1 MRLSRRLALVPA
13 LLAITLLC
21 DVAPAVAAP
30 TMTEFPLLTG
40 GRSPAGITA
49 GPDGNVWFAESA
61 GSGGIGRITPA
72 ATITEFTSG
81 VSGPAEGIAL
91 GSDGNLWFTEPSQEK
106 IGRITPSGTVTEF
119 TVPSGLLSSA
129 KPAGIAAG
137 SDGNLWFAISSSQGG
152 IGRITPTGTIT
163 EFTSGLTSGSKPQGI
178 AAGPDGNL
186 WFTETASPAR
196 IGRITTTGTITE
208 FSAGLTAN
216 SKPQSITAGPNGNLW
231 FTEEAN
237 PGRIGRITT
246 SGAITQ
252 YETGLPT
259 NIRPE
264 GITAANDGNLYF
276 TEFNNPGEI
285 GKITTAGVITQTAT
299 PTNNSQPL
307 GITTGPNGNVWFTE
321 VANGGKIGTLTVAPS
336 VGAAT
341 SSNVAEQ
348 TATLAAPVGA
358 NSQATEYFFQYGPT
372 SEYGAQTSTAS
383 AGSGATPAVVSANA
397 VGLSPSTS
405 YHFRAV
411 ATNASG
417 TTYGPDQ
424 TFTTVLP
431 PSADTLPATG
441 ATLTGGT
448 LHGSIDPQGQATTY
462 HFDWGTTTAYGSQAP
477 LADVSVGSDSSE
489 HAVEQ
494 TLGELT
500 PDTGYHFRV
509 VASNCG
515 GCAEGTTY
523 GPDETFTTAPAPLAL
538 TESAQAVGQSIATLP
553 GLVNPQGAATTYHFD
568 WGTSTAYGNQ
578 APMID
583 GAVGSDS
590 AEHSLAQALT
600 GLTPGATY
608 HYRIVASDC
617 EGCAS
622 GTTYGSD
629 ETFTT
634 LALPDS
640 LTVSVP
646 TVTSSPSLSTS
657 RPPTTAPPEIGKT
670 AVAGAISGVVLV
682 RVPGGTGLV
691 PLGPSQN
698 IPIGSVIDAQ
708 HGVVRL
714 TTAVNAAGKLQSATL
729 WHGSF
734 VVGQRPG
741 AGMTTFTLPRPSGC
755 GAVARH
761 ARTSVASAARAK
773 APPTLWAKDN
783 HGQYSTRGQNSVATV
798 RGTYWE
804 TTNRCDGTL
813 TAVKQGLVSV
823 RDLHRHRSVL
833 VRAGHSYLAKR

>member
-1 MRLSRRLALVPA
+1 M
-13 LLAITLLC
+13 
-21 DVAPAVAAP
+21 
-30 TMTEFPLLTG
+30 LTG

-61 GSGGIGRITPA
+61 GSGGIGRITSA
-72 ATITEFTSG
+72 GVITEFTAGISG
-81 VSGPAEGIAL
+81 QAEGIAL
-91 GSDGNLWFTEPSQEK
+91 GPDGNLWFTEPSQEK
-106 IGRITPSGTVTEF
+106 IGRITPSGAITEF
-119 TVPSGLLSSA
+119 SVPSGLLSSA

-137 SDGNLWFAISSSQGG
+137 RDGNLWFTISSSQGA
-152 IGRITPTGTIT
+152 IGRITPTGTVT

-178 AAGPDGNL
+178 TAGSDGNL
-186 WFTETASPAR
+186 WFTETANPAR

-216 SKPQSITAGPNGNLW
+216 SKPQSITAGLSGNLW

-246 SGAITQ
+246 AGAITQ

-307 GITTGPNGNVWFTE
+307 GITTGPNGNLWFTE
-321 VANGGKIGTLTVAPS
+321 VANAGKIGTLTVAPS

-397 VGLSPSTS
+397 VGLSPSSS

-424 TFTTVLP
+424 TLTTVSP

-441 ATLTGGT
+441 ATLTWGT

-494 TLGELT
+494 TLGELA

-523 GPDETFTTAPAPLAL
+523 GPDETFTTAPAPLAV
-538 TESAQAVGQSIATLP
+538 TQPTQAVAQDTATLA
-553 GLVNPQGAATTYHFD
+553 GIVNPQGAPTTYHFD
-568 WGTSTAYGNQ
+568 WGGTTAYGNQ

-590 AEHSLAQALT
+590 TEHSLSQALT
-600 GLTPGATY
+600 GLRPGATY

-617 EGCAS
+617 GGCAS
-622 GTTYGSD
+622 GTTYGAD
-629 ETFTT
+629 VTFTT
-634 LALPDS
+634 QAPENPLTSAPGTS
-640 LTVSVP
+640 LLVPP
-646 TVTSSPSLSTS
+646 TVAPPSL
-657 RPPTTAPPEIGKT
+657 GKT
-670 AVAGAISGVVLV
+670 AVASVVSGVVLV
-682 RVPGGTGLV
+682 RVPGGPGLV
-691 PLGPSQN
+691 PLGSSQN

-714 TTAVNAAGKLQSATL
+714 TTAVSWAGKLQSATL

-755 GAVARH
+755 RAVARN

-773 APPTLWAKDN
+773 APPALWAKDN
-783 HGQYSTRGQNSVATV
+783 HGRYSTRGQNSVATV

-804 TTNRCDGTL
+804 TINRCDGTL
-813 TAVKQGLVSV
+813 TTVKQGLVTV

>member
-1 MRLSRRLALVPA
+1 MGLSGRFALATV
-13 LLAITLLC
+13 LLSITLLC
-21 DVAPAVAAP
+21 DVASAGAVP
-30 TMTEFPLLTG
+30 TMTEFPLLSG

-61 GSGGIGRITPA
+61 GSGGIGRITLA
-72 ATITEFTSG
+72 GTITEFTAGISG
-81 VSGPAEGIAL
+81 QAEGIAL
-91 GSDGNLWFTEPSQEK
+91 GPDGDLWFTEPSQEK

-119 TVPSGLLSSA
+119 SVPSGGLFTSA
-129 KPAGIAAG
+129 KPAWIAAG
-137 SDGNLWFAISSSQGG
+137 HDGNLWFTISSSHGG

-163 EFTSGLTSGSKPQGI
+163 EFTTGLTSGSKPQGI

-186 WFTETASPAR
+186 WFTETANPAR

-208 FSAGLTAN
+208 FSTGLTAN

-246 SGAITQ
+246 TGTITQ

-285 GKITTAGVITQTAT
+285 GKITTAGAITQTAT

-307 GITTGPNGNVWFTE
+307 GIATGPNGNLWFTE

-348 TATLAAPVGA
+348 AATLAAPVGA
-358 NSQATEYFFQYGPT
+358 NSQATEYLFQYGPS
-372 SEYGAQTSTAS
+372 SEYGSQTSTAS

-397 VGLSPSTS
+397 LGLSPTTT

-417 TTYGPDQ
+417 TSYGPDQ
-424 TFTTVLP
+424 TFTTASP
-431 PSADTLPATG
+431 PTADTLQATG

-448 LHGSIDPQGQATTY
+448 LRGSINPQAQTTTY
-462 HFDWGTTTAYGSQAP
+462 HFDWGTTTAYGSQVP
-477 LADVSVGSDSSE
+477 LADASVGSDGSE

-494 TLGELT
+494 TLSELT
-500 PDTGYHFRV
+500 PHTSYHFRV

-523 GPDETFTTAPAPLAL
+523 GPDETFTTAPAPLAV
-538 TESAQAVGQSIATLP
+538 TAAAEAVEQGTATLA
-553 GLVNPQGAATTYHFD
+553 GMVNPQGASTTYHFD
-568 WGTSTAYGNQ
+568 WGSTTAYGNQ
-578 APMID
+578 APTID

-590 AEHSLAQALT
+590 TEHSLSQTLT

-617 EGCAS
+617 EGCTS

-629 ETFTT
+629 VTFTT
-634 LALPDS
+634 QADSVGTSTPAVTGSPNLRAL
-640 LTVSVP
+640 VSP
-646 TVTSSPSLSTS
+646 TV
-657 RPPTTAPPEIGKT
+657 APPLLGKT

-682 RVPGGTGLV
+682 RVPGATGPV

-698 IPIGSVIDAQ
+698 IPIGSMIDAQ

-714 TTAVNAAGKLQSATL
+714 TTAVNTAGKLQSATL

-734 VVGQRPG
+734 AVGQRPG
-741 AGMTTFTLPRPSGC
+741 AGMTTFTLPRPSDC
-755 GAVARH
+755 ALVAHH
-761 ARTSVASAARAK
+761 ARTLVANAARAK

-813 TAVKQGLVSV
+813 TTVKQGLVSV

>member
-1 MRLSRRLALVPA
+1 
-13 LLAITLLC
+13 
-21 DVAPAVAAP
+21 
-30 TMTEFPLLTG
+30 MTEFSLLTG
-40 GRSPAGITA
+40 GRSPAGIAA

-72 ATITEFTSG
+72 GTITEFTAGISG
-81 VSGPAEGIAL
+81 QAESITL

-119 TVPSGLLSSA
+119 SIPSGLLTSP

-137 SDGNLWFAISSSQGG
+137 RDGNLWFTISSGQGG

-178 AAGPDGNL
+178 APGPDGNM
-186 WFTETASPAR
+186 WFTETANPAR
-196 IGRITTTGTITE
+196 IGRITPEGTITE

-246 SGAITQ
+246 AGEITQ

-276 TEFNNPGEI
+276 AESNNPGEI

-358 NSQATEYFFQYGPT
+358 NSQATEYYFQYGPS
-372 SEYGAQTSTAS
+372 SEYGSQTSTAS
-383 AGSGATPAVVSANA
+383 AGSGAAPAVVSANA
-397 VGLSPSTS
+397 IGLSPTTS

-424 TFTTVLP
+424 TFTTASAP
-431 PSADTLPATG
+431 TADTLPATG

-448 LHGSIDPQGQATTY
+448 LRGSIDPQGQATTY

-477 LADVSVGSDSSE
+477 LADASVGSDTSE
-489 HAVEQ
+489 HAVEL

-500 PDTGYHFRV
+500 PDTNYHFRV

-523 GPDETFTTAPAPLAL
+523 GSDETFTTAPAPLVV
-538 TESAQAVGQSIATLP
+538 TEAAQGVERDTAMLAGT
-553 GLVNPQGAATTYHFD
+553 VNPQGAPTTYHFD
-568 WGTSTAYGNQ
+568 WGTTTAYGSQ
-578 APMID
+578 APVAD
-583 GAVGSDS
+583 ASVGSDS
-590 AEHSLAQALT
+590 AEHSLSQTLT
-600 GLTPGATY
+600 GLTPGTTY

-622 GTTYGSD
+622 GTTYGTD
-629 ETFTT
+629 VAFTT
-634 LALPDS
+634 QADALATSTAAVTGPPD
-640 LTVSVP
+640 LRGPVSP
-646 TVTSSPSLSTS
+646 TVAPPSL
-657 RPPTTAPPEIGKT
+657 GKT
-670 AVAGAISGVVLV
+670 AVAGVISGVVLV
-682 RVPGGTGLV
+682 RVPGTTGLV
-691 PLGPSQN
+691 PLGSSQN

-708 HGVVRL
+708 HGIVRL
-714 TTAVNAAGKLQSATL
+714 TTAVNMVGKLQSATL

-734 VVGQRPG
+734 AIGQRPG
-741 AGMTTFTLPRPSGC
+741 AGMTTFTLPSPSGC
-755 GAVARH
+755 GAGVRRARVSR
-761 ARTSVASAARAK
+761 ADAARAK
-773 APPTLWAKDN
+773 RPPTLWAKDD

-798 RGTYWE
+798 RGTYWG
-804 TTNRCDGTL
+804 TTNRCDGTI
-813 TAVKQGLVSV
+813 TTVKQGLVSV
-823 RDLHRHRSVL
+823 RDLHRRRTVL

>member
-1 MRLSRRLALVPA
+1 MRCPRPLALVTT
-13 LLAITLLC
+13 LLAISLLS
-21 DVAPAVAAP
+21 AASATAAP

-61 GSGGIGRITPA
+61 GSGGIGRITPLG
-72 ATITEFTSG
+72 TITEFTAGLSG
-81 VSGPAEGIAL
+81 QAEGIVL
-91 GSDGNLWFTEPSQEK
+91 GPDGNLWFTEPSQEK
-106 IGRITPSGTVTEF
+106 IGRITPSGTITEF
-119 TVPSGLLSSA
+119 SIPGA
-129 KPAGIAAG
+129 PGKPAGIAAG
-137 SDGNLWFAISSSQGG
+137 HDGNLWFTISTGQGG
-152 IGRITPTGTIT
+152 IGRITPTGAIT
-163 EFTSGLTSGSKPQGI
+163 EFTSGLTSNSKPQAI

-186 WFTETASPAR
+186 WFTETANPAH
-196 IGRITTTGTITE
+196 IGRITPSGTITE
-208 FSAGLTAN
+208 FSTGLTAN

-231 FTEEAN
+231 ITEEAN

-246 SGAITQ
+246 AGVITQ
-252 YETGLPT
+252 YETGLPS
-259 NIRPE
+259 NVRPE
-264 GITAANDGNLYF
+264 GITAASDGNLYF

-299 PTNNSQPL
+299 PTSNSQPL
-307 GITTGPNGNVWFTE
+307 GITTGPNGNLWFTE

-336 VGAAT
+336 VGAA
-341 SSNVAEQ
+341 SASNVAEH
-348 TATLAAPVGA
+348 TATIAAPIGA
-358 NSQATEYFFQYGPT
+358 NSQATEYFFQYGPST
-372 SEYGAQTSTAS
+372 EYGSQTSTAS
-383 AGSGATPAVVSANA
+383 AGSGATPTVVSANA
-397 VGLSPSTS
+397 LGLSPTTS

-424 TFTTVLP
+424 TLTTASAP
-431 PSADTLPATG
+431 TADTLPATA

-448 LHGSIDPQGQATTY
+448 LHGSIDPRDQATTY
-462 HFDWGTTTAYGSQAP
+462 HFDWGTTAAYGSQAP
-477 LADVSVGSDSSE
+477 LADASVGSDSSE

-494 TLGELT
+494 TLSELT
-500 PDTGYHFRV
+500 PDTSYHFRV

-523 GPDETFTTAPAPLAL
+523 GSDETFTTAPPPLAV
-538 TESAQAVGQSIATLP
+538 TKAAQAVQQGIATLA
-553 GLVNPQGAATTYHFD
+553 GMVNPQGATTTYHFD
-568 WGTSTAYGNQ
+568 WGTTTAYGNQ

-590 AEHSLAQALT
+590 TQHSLSQPLT
-600 GLTPGATY
+600 RLTPGGTY

-617 EGCAS
+617 EGCVS
-622 GTTYGSD
+622 GTTYGTD
-629 ETFTT
+629 VTFTT
-634 LALPDS
+634 PAESLATSTPAVTGSPNLRVMVPP
-640 LTVSVP
+640 SVTP
-646 TVTSSPSLSTS
+646 PSL
-657 RPPTTAPPEIGKT
+657 GKT

-682 RVPGGTGLV
+682 RVPGATGLV
-691 PLGPSQN
+691 ALGPSQN
-698 IPIGSVIDAQ
+698 IPIGSVIDAL
-708 HGVVRL
+708 HGVVSL
-714 TTAVNAAGKLQSATL
+714 TTAVNTAGRLQSATL

-734 VVGQRPG
+734 TVGQRPG
-741 AGMTTFTLPRPSGC
+741 HGMTTFTLPRPSGC
-755 GAVARH
+755 AAVSRH

-773 APPTLWAKDN
+773 APPVLWAKDN

-813 TAVKQGLVSV
+813 TTVKQGLVSV

>member
-1 MRLSRRLALVPA
+1 MRLSRRLAFAPA

-21 DVAPAVAAP
+21 NVASAVAAP
-30 TMTEFPLLTG
+30 TMTEFPLLSG
-40 GRSPAGITA
+40 GRGPAGITA
-49 GPDGNVWFAESA
+49 GPDGNVWFAENA
-61 GSGGIGRITPA
+61 GSGGVGRITPA
-72 ATITEFTSG
+72 GTITEFTAG
-81 VSGPAEGIAL
+81 VSGPVEGIAL
-91 GSDGNLWFTEPSQEK
+91 GPDGNLWFTEPSQEK

-119 TVPSGLLSSA
+119 SIPSGLLSSA

-137 SDGNLWFAISSSQGG
+137 RDGNLWFAISSSQGG

-163 EFTSGLTSGSKPQGI
+163 EFSSGLTSGSKPQGI
-178 AAGPDGNL
+178 AAGADGNL

-196 IGRITTTGTITE
+196 IGRITPAGTITE
-208 FSAGLTAN
+208 FSTGLTAN
-216 SKPQSITAGPNGNLW
+216 SKPQAITAGPNGNLW

-246 SGAITQ
+246 AGAITQ

-264 GITAANDGNLYF
+264 GITAANDGNVYF

-285 GKITTAGVITQTAT
+285 GKITPSGTISQTTT

-307 GITTGPNGNVWFTE
+307 GIGTGPNGNLWFTE

-358 NSQATEYFFQYGPT
+358 NSQPTEYFFQYGPT
-372 SEYGAQTSTAS
+372 SEYGSQTSTAS

-397 VGLSPSTS
+397 AGLAPTTS

-417 TTYGPDQ
+417 TTYGADQ
-424 TFTTVLP
+424 TFTTA
-431 PSADTLPATG
+431 SAPTVKTLAATG
-441 ATLTGGT
+441 TTLTGGT
-448 LHGSIDPQGQATTY
+448 LHGSIDPQTQATTY
-462 HFDWGTTTAYGSQAP
+462 HFDWGATTAYGSQAP
-477 LADVSVGSDSSE
+477 LADTSVGSDSSE
-489 HAVEQ
+489 HPVEQ
-494 TLGELT
+494 TLNELT

-538 TESAQAVGQSIATLP
+538 TESAQAVGQSIATLA
-553 GLVNPQGAATTYHFD
+553 GMVNPQGAATTYHFD
-568 WGTSTAYGNQ
+568 WGTSTAYGSQ
-578 APMID
+578 APIAEILV
-583 GAVGSDS
+583 GADS
-590 AEHSLAQALT
+590 AEHSLSQALT
-600 GLTPGATY
+600 GLAPGTTY

-629 ETFTT
+629 VTFTT
-634 LALPDS
+634 QAPP
-640 LTVSVP
+640 VP
-646 TVTSSPSLSTS
+646 STPVATSSPNLRALVPLTV
-657 RPPTTAPPEIGKT
+657 APPALGKT

-682 RVPGGTGLV
+682 RVPGAAGLV
-691 PLGPSQN
+691 ALGPSQN

-714 TTAVNAAGKLQSATL
+714 TTALDTAGKLQSATL
-729 WHGSF
+729 WNGSF
-734 VVGQRPG
+734 AVAQSPG
-741 AGMTTFTLPRPSGC
+741 HGMTTFTLARPSGC
-755 GAVARH
+755 AAARGAH
-761 ARTSVASAARAK
+761 ASAASAARAK
-773 APPTLWAKDN
+773 KPPSLWAKDD

-798 RGTYWE
+798 RGTYWQ
-804 TTNRCDGTL
+804 TINRCDGTL
-813 TAVKQGLVSV
+813 TTVKQGLVSV
-823 RDLHRHRSVL
+823 RDLHRHRTVL

>member
-1 MRLSRRLALVPA
+1 MWLSRRLALAPA
-13 LLAITLLC
+13 LLAISWLC
-21 DVAPAVAAP
+21 NVASAGAAP
-30 TMTEFPLLTG
+30 TMTEFSLLSG

-49 GPDGNVWFAESA
+49 GPDGNVWFAENA
-61 GSGGIGRITPA
+61 GPGGVGRITPA
-72 ATITEFTSG
+72 GTITEFTSG
-81 VSGPAEGIAL
+81 ISGPVEGIAL
-91 GSDGNLWFTEPSQEK
+91 GPDGNLWFTEPAQEK
-106 IGRITPSGTVTEF
+106 IGRITPAGTVTEF
-119 TVPSGLLSSA
+119 SLPVGPLGSP
-129 KPAGIAAG
+129 KPAEIAAG
-137 SDGNLWFAISSSQGG
+137 RDGNLWFTISSGQGG

-163 EFTSGLTSGSKPQGI
+163 EFTSGITASSKPQGI
-178 AAGPDGNL
+178 AAGADGNL

-196 IGRITTTGTITE
+196 IGRITPAGVITE
-208 FSAGLTAN
+208 FSTGLTAN
-216 SKPQSITAGPNGNLW
+216 SKPQAITPGPNGNLW

-246 SGAITQ
+246 AGAITQ
-252 YETGLPT
+252 FETGLPT

-285 GKITTAGVITQTAT
+285 GKITPAGTISQTTT

-307 GITTGPNGNVWFTE
+307 GITTGPNGNLWFTE

-341 SSNVAEQ
+341 TSNVAEQ

-358 NSQATEYFFQYGPT
+358 NSQATEYFFQYGAT
-372 SEYGAQTSTAS
+372 SEYGSQTSTAS

-397 VGLSPSTS
+397 VGLSPTTS

-424 TFTTVLP
+424 TFTTA
-431 PSADTLPATG
+431 SAPTVNTLAATG
-441 ATLTGGT
+441 TTLAGAT
-448 LHGSIDPQGQATTY
+448 LHGSIDPQAQATTY

-477 LADVSVGSDSSE
+477 LVDASVGSDSSE

-494 TLGELT
+494 ILSGLA

-523 GPDETFTTAPAPLAL
+523 GPDQTFTTAPAPLAV
-538 TESAQAVGQSIATLP
+538 TAAAEAVGRDAATLV
-553 GLVNPQGAATTYHFD
+553 GSVNPEGAATTYHFD
-568 WGTSTAYGNQ
+568 WGTSTAYGGK
-578 APMID
+578 APIAD
-583 GAVGSDS
+583 VLVGADS
-590 AEHSLAQALT
+590 SEHSLAEALT
-600 GLTPGATY
+600 GLTPGTIY

-622 GTTYGSD
+622 GTTYGAD
-629 ETFTT
+629 VTFATQASPDPST
-634 LALPDS
+634 PAGTNSPNLRALVP
-640 LTVSVP
+640 P
-646 TVTSSPSLSTS
+646 TVAPPSL
-657 RPPTTAPPEIGKT
+657 GKT

-682 RVPGGTGLV
+682 RVPGAKGLV

-714 TTAVNAAGKLQSATL
+714 TTALNTAGRLQSATL

-734 VVGQRPG
+734 AVGQSPG
-741 AGMTTFTLPRPSGC
+741 HGMTTFTLPRASRC
-755 GAVARH
+755 AATHRAH
-761 ARTSVASAARAK
+761 SSVASAARAK
-773 APPTLWAKDN
+773 KPPTLWAKDD

-798 RGTYWE
+798 RGTYWQ
-804 TTNRCDGTL
+804 TINRCDGTL
-813 TAVKQGLVSV
+813 TTVKQGLVSV
-823 RDLHRHRSVL
+823 RDTHRRRTVL
-833 VRAGHSYLAKR
+833 VRAGQSYLVKR

>member
-1 MRLSRRLALVPA
+1 MRLFRRLALVA
-13 LLAITLLC
+13 VLLAISLLC
-21 DVAPAVAAP
+21 VASATAAP
-30 TMTEFPLLTG
+30 TMTEFSLLTG

-72 ATITEFTSG
+72 GSITEFTAGISG
-81 VSGPAEGIAL
+81 QAEGITL
-91 GSDGNLWFTEPSQEK
+91 GPDGNLWFTEPSQEK
-106 IGRITPSGTVTEF
+106 IGRITPSGTITEF
-119 TVPSGLLSSA
+119 SIPGGPG

-137 SDGNLWFAISSSQGG
+137 HDGNLWFTISTGQGA

-163 EFTSGLTSGSKPQGI
+163 EFTSGLTSSSKPQAI
-178 AAGPDGNL
+178 TAGPDGNL
-186 WFTETASPAR
+186 WFTETANPAR
-196 IGRITTTGTITE
+196 IGRITPEGTITE

-246 SGAITQ
+246 TGTITQ

-285 GKITTAGVITQTAT
+285 GKVTTGGAITQTAT
-299 PTNNSQPL
+299 PTSNSQPL
-307 GITTGPNGNVWFTE
+307 GITTGPNGNLWFTE

-336 VGAAT
+336 VGAA
-341 SSNVAEQ
+341 SASNVAEQ

-358 NSQATEYFFQYGPT
+358 NSQATEYFFQYGPS
-372 SEYGAQTSTAS
+372 SEYGSQTSTAS

-397 VGLSPSTS
+397 VGLFPTRS

-411 ATNASG
+411 AINASG

-424 TFTTVLP
+424 TFTTGSA
-431 PSADTLPATG
+431 PSATTLAATG
-441 ATLTGGT
+441 VIITGGT

-462 HFDWGTTTAYGSQAP
+462 HFDWGSTTAYGSQTP
-477 LADVSVGSDSSE
+477 LADATVGSDSSE

-500 PDTGYHFRV
+500 PDTSYHFRV

-523 GPDETFTTAPAPLAL
+523 GSDETFTTAPAPLAV
-538 TESAQAVGQSIATLP
+538 TKPAQAVQQGMATLA
-553 GLVNPQGAATTYHFD
+553 GMVNPQGATTTYRFD
-568 WGTSTAYGNQ
+568 WGTTTAYGSR
-578 APMID
+578 APIVD
-583 GAVGSDS
+583 GVVGSDS
-590 AEHSLAQALT
+590 TEHSLSQALA
-600 GLTPGATY
+600 GLTPGVTY

-617 EGCAS
+617 GGCVS
-622 GTTYGSD
+622 GTTYGAD
-629 ETFTT
+629 VTFAT
-634 LALPDS
+634 LAQQGPSAPAGTTSPNLRVLVPA
-640 LTVSVP
+640 TVAPP
-646 TVTSSPSLSTS
+646 TV
-657 RPPTTAPPEIGKT
+657 GKT

-682 RVPGGTGLV
+682 RVPGAAGLV
-691 PLGPSQN
+691 ALGPSQN
-698 IPIGSVIDAQ
+698 IPIGSVIDAL

-714 TTAVNAAGKLQSATL
+714 TTALNTAGKLQSATL
-729 WHGSF
+729 WNGSF
-734 VVGQRPG
+734 AVAQSPG
-741 AGMTTFTLPRPSGC
+741 HGMTTFTLPRPTGC
-755 GAVARH
+755 SAAQRAH
-761 ARTSVASAARAK
+761 ASVASAARAMK
-773 APPTLWAKDN
+773 PPALWAKDN

-813 TAVKQGLVSV
+813 TTVKQGLVSV

-833 VRAGHSYLAKR
+833 VHAGHSYLAKR

>member
-1 MRLSRRLALVPA
+1 MTLSRRLAFAPV
-13 LLAITLLC
+13 LLALILLC
-21 DVAPAVAAP
+21 DVAPAGAVP
-30 TMTEFPLLTG
+30 TMTEFPLLSG

-49 GPDGNVWFAESA
+49 GPDGNVWFAENA
-61 GSGGIGRITPA
+61 GSGGIGRVTPA
-72 ATITEFTSG
+72 GTITEFTAG
-81 VSGPAEGIAL
+81 ISGPAEGIAL
-91 GSDGNLWFTEPSQEK
+91 GPDGNLWFTEPSQEK

-119 TVPSGLLSSA
+119 SVPSGLLSTA

-137 SDGNLWFAISSSQGG
+137 RDGNLWFTISSSQGG
-152 IGRITPTGTIT
+152 IGRITPAGAIT
-163 EFTSGLTSGSKPQGI
+163 EFSSGLTSGSKPEGI

-196 IGRITTTGTITE
+196 IGRITPEGTITE
-208 FSAGLTAN
+208 FSTGLTAN
-216 SKPQSITAGPNGNLW
+216 SKPQSIAAGPNGNLW
-231 FTEEAN
+231 FTEETN

-246 SGAITQ
+246 AGAITQ
-252 YETGLPT
+252 YEAGLLT

-264 GITAANDGNLYF
+264 GITSANDGNLYF
-276 TEFNNPGEI
+276 AEFNNPGEI
-285 GKITTAGVITQTAT
+285 GKITTAGAITQTAT

-307 GITTGPNGNVWFTE
+307 GITTGPNGNLWFTE

-341 SSNVAEQ
+341 ASSIAEK
-348 TATLAAPVGA
+348 TATLAAPVGP

-372 SEYGAQTSTAS
+372 SEYGSQTSTAS

-397 VGLSPSTS
+397 VGLSPTTS
-405 YHFRAV
+405 YHFRTV

-417 TTYGPDQ
+417 TSYGPDQ
-424 TFTTVLP
+424 TFTTA
-431 PSADTLPATG
+431 SAPTANTLAATG

-462 HFDWGTTTAYGSQAP
+462 HFDWGTTAGYGSQAP
-477 LADVSVGSDSSE
+477 LADASVGSDGSE

-500 PDTGYHFRV
+500 PDTSYHFRV

-523 GPDETFTTAPAPLAL
+523 GSDETFTTAPTPLAV
-538 TESAQAVGQSIATLP
+538 TEAAQAVDQGTATLA
-553 GLVNPQGAATTYHFD
+553 GMVNPQGAPTTYHFD
-568 WGTSTAYGNQ
+568 WGTSAAYGSQ
-578 APMID
+578 APIAEVLVGAD
-583 GAVGSDS
+583 GVA
-590 AEHSLAQALT
+590 HSLSQALT
-600 GLTPGATY
+600 GLTPGTTY

-629 ETFTT
+629 VTFTT
-634 LALPDS
+634 QSPADPRS
-640 LTVSVP
+640 AATP
-646 TVTSSPSLSTS
+646 AAASSPNL
-657 RPPTTAPPEIGKT
+657 RALIAPTIAPPSLGKS
-670 AVAGAISGVVLV
+670 AVAGAISGVVLL
-682 RVPGGTGLV
+682 RVPGAAGLV
-691 PLGPSQN
+691 PLDSAQN

-714 TTAVNAAGKLQSATL
+714 TTAVDTMGKLQSATL

-734 VVGQRPG
+734 AVGQRPG
-741 AGMTTFTLPRPSGC
+741 HGMTTFTLPRPSGC
-755 GAVARH
+755 AAAARH
-761 ARTSVASAARAK
+761 ARTSLASAARAK
-773 APPTLWAKDN
+773 KQPALWAKDD

-804 TTNRCDGTL
+804 TIERCDGTL
-813 TAVKQGLVSV
+813 TTVKQGLVSV
-823 RDLHRHRSVL
+823 RDLHRHRAVL

>member
-1 MRLSRRLALVPA
+1 MRLPWRLVIVSA
-13 LLAITLLC
+13 LLATSLLC
-21 DVAPAVAAP
+21 EAASAGAAP

-61 GSGGIGRITPA
+61 GPGGIGRITPA
-72 ATITEFTSG
+72 GTITEFTAG
-81 VSGPAEGIAL
+81 VSGPVESITL
-91 GSDGNLWFTEPSQEK
+91 GPDGNLWFTEPSQEK
-106 IGRITPSGTVTEF
+106 IGRITPSGTVTDF
-119 TVPSGLLSSA
+119 SVPSGLLTSA
-129 KPAGIAAG
+129 QPAGIVAG
-137 SDGNLWFAISSSQGG
+137 HDGNLWFTISSSQAG

-163 EFTSGLTSGSKPQGI
+163 EFTSGLTSGSKPEGI

-186 WFTETASPAR
+186 WFTETANPAR
-196 IGRITTTGTITE
+196 IGRITTAGAITE

-216 SKPQSITAGPNGNLW
+216 SKPQSITAGPDGNLW

-246 SGAITQ
+246 AGAITQ

-264 GITAANDGNLYF
+264 GIADANDGNIYF

-285 GKITTAGVITQTAT
+285 GKVTTAGTITQTTT

-307 GITTGPNGNVWFTE
+307 GITTGPNGNLWFTE

-358 NSQATEYFFQYGPT
+358 NSQATEYFFQYGPS
-372 SEYGAQTSTAS
+372 SEYGSQTSMAS
-383 AGSGATPAVVSANA
+383 AGSGATPAVVAANA
-397 VGLSPSTS
+397 IGLAPTTS

-424 TFTTVLP
+424 TLTTTSP
-431 PSADTLPATG
+431 PTADTLPATG

-462 HFDWGTTTAYGSQAP
+462 HFDWGTTTAYGSEAP
-477 LADVSVGSDSSE
+477 LADATVGSDSSE

-500 PDTGYHFRV
+500 PDTNYHFRV

-538 TESAQAVGQSIATLP
+538 TGSAQAVEQSTTILT
-553 GLVNPQGAATTYHFD
+553 GTVNPRGAATTYHFD
-568 WGTSTAYGNQ
+568 WGTTTAYGSR
-578 APMID
+578 APVAD
-583 GAVGSDS
+583 ASVGSDS
-590 AEHSLAQALT
+590 AEHSLSQTLT
-600 GLTPGATY
+600 GLTPGTTY

-622 GTTYGSD
+622 GTKYGSD
-629 ETFTT
+629 VAFTT
-634 LALPDS
+634 QAPPDS
-640 LTVSVP
+640 RSEVP
-646 TVTSSPSLSTS
+646 AVTNSPSLTS
-657 RPPTTAPPEIGKT
+657 MLPLAPTPPVLGKT
-670 AVAGAISGVVLV
+670 ANAGAISGVVLV
-682 RVPGGTGLV
+682 RVPGTTELV
-691 PLGPSQN
+691 PLGPSQD

-714 TTAVNAAGKLQSATL
+714 TTAVNATGELQSVTL

-734 VVGQRPG
+734 AVGQRPG

-755 GAVARH
+755 AAVARH
-761 ARTSVASAARAK
+761 ARSSVASAARAK
-773 APPTLWAKDN
+773 APPALWAKDN

-804 TTNRCDGTL
+804 TTNSCDGTL
-813 TAVKQGLVSV
+813 TTVKQGLVSV
-823 RDLHRHRSVL
+823 RDLHLHRSVL

>member
-1 MRLSRRLALVPA
+1 MRPPWRLAIVSA
-13 LLAITLLC
+13 LLATSLLC
-21 DVAPAVAAP
+21 EAASAGAAP

-40 GRSPAGITA
+40 GRNPAGITA

-61 GSGGIGRITPA
+61 GAGGIGRITPA
-72 ATITEFTSG
+72 GTITEFTAGISG
-81 VSGPAEGIAL
+81 QVQGITLGP
-91 GSDGNLWFTEPSQEK
+91 DGNLWFTEPSQEK

-119 TVPSGLLSSA
+119 SVPSGLLTSA
-129 KPAGIAAG
+129 QPAGIVAG
-137 SDGNLWFAISSSQGG
+137 RDGNLWFTISSGQGG

-163 EFTSGLTSGSKPQGI
+163 EFTSGLTSGSKPEGI

-186 WFTETASPAR
+186 WFTETANPAR
-196 IGRITTTGTITE
+196 IGRITTEGTITE

-246 SGAITQ
+246 AGAITQ

-264 GITAANDGNLYF
+264 GIAAANDGNLYF

-285 GKITTAGVITQTAT
+285 GKVTTAGVITQTPT

-307 GITTGPNGNVWFTE
+307 GIATGPNGNLWFTE

-341 SSNVAEQ
+341 SSDVAEQ

-358 NSQATEYFFQYGPT
+358 NSQATEYFFQYGPS
-372 SEYGAQTSTAS
+372 SEYGSQTSTAS
-383 AGSGATPAVVSANA
+383 AGSGSTPAVVSANA
-397 VGLSPSTS
+397 VGLAPTTS

-424 TFTTVLP
+424 TFTTASP
-431 PSADTLPATG
+431 PTADTLPATG

-448 LHGSIDPQGQATTY
+448 LHGSIDPEGQATTY

-477 LADVSVGSDSSE
+477 LADASVGSDSAE

-500 PDTGYHFRV
+500 PDTTYHFRV

-523 GPDETFTTAPAPLAL
+523 GPDETFTTAPAPLVL
-538 TESAQAVGQSIATLP
+538 TDPAEAVEQSTATLA
-553 GLVNPQGAATTYHFD
+553 GTVNPRGAATTYHFD
-568 WGTSTAYGNQ
+568 WGTSAAYGNQ
-578 APMID
+578 APVAD
-583 GAVGSDS
+583 ASVGSDS
-590 AEHSLAQALT
+590 TEHSLSQALT
-600 GLTPGATY
+600 GLTPGTTY

-617 EGCAS
+617 EGCVS

-629 ETFTT
+629 VAFTT
-634 LALPDS
+634 QSLPRPRSETPAATS
-640 LTVSVP
+640 LPNLTGMLLP
-646 TVTSSPSLSTS
+646 AI
-657 RPPTTAPPEIGKT
+657 APPVLGKT
-670 AVAGAISGVVLV
+670 AIAGAISGVVLV
-682 RVPGGTGLV
+682 RVPGATGLV
-691 PLGPSQN
+691 ALGPSQS
-698 IPIGSVIDAQ
+698 IPVGSVIDAQ

-729 WHGSF
+729 WQGSF
-734 VVGQRPG
+734 AVGQRPG

-755 GAVARH
+755 AAVARH
-761 ARTSVASAARAK
+761 ARSSVASAARAK
-773 APPTLWAKDN
+773 APPTLWAKDD

-798 RGTYWE
+798 RGTYWG

-813 TAVKQGLVSV
+813 TTVKQGLVSV
-823 RDLHRHRSVL
+823 RDLHRNRSVL

>member
-1 MRLSRRLALVPA
+1 
-13 LLAITLLC
+13 
-21 DVAPAVAAP
+21 
-30 TMTEFPLLTG
+30 MTEFPLPTG

-49 GPDGNVWFAESA
+49 GPGGNVWFAESA
-61 GSGGIGRITPA
+61 GSGGIGRITP
-72 ATITEFTSG
+72 TGTVTEFTAGISG
-81 VSGPAEGIAL
+81 QAEGITL
-91 GSDGNLWFTEPSQEK
+91 GPDGNLWFTEPAQEK

-119 TVPSGLLSSA
+119 SIPSGPLTSA
-129 KPAGIAAG
+129 KPAEIAAG
-137 SDGNLWFAISSSQGG
+137 HDGNLWFTISSSQGG

-186 WFTETASPAR
+186 WFTETANPAR
-196 IGRITTTGTITE
+196 IGRITPEGTITE
-208 FSAGLTAN
+208 FSSGLTAN
-216 SKPQSITAGPNGNLW
+216 SKPQSIAAGPDGNLW

-246 SGAITQ
+246 AGAITQ
-252 YETGLPT
+252 YETGLLT

-285 GKITTAGVITQTAT
+285 GKITTAGAITQTAT
-299 PTNNSQPL
+299 PTSNSQPL
-307 GITTGPNGNVWFTE
+307 GIATGPNGNLWFTE

-341 SSNVAEQ
+341 PSNVAER

-358 NSQATEYFFQYGPT
+358 NSQATEYFFQFGPS
-372 SEYGAQTSTAS
+372 SEYGSQTSTAS
-383 AGSGATPAVVSANA
+383 AGSGATPAVVSAKA
-397 VGLSPSTS
+397 IGLSPSTS

-424 TFTTVLP
+424 TFTTVSP
-431 PSADTLPATG
+431 PTAVTLPATG

-448 LHGSIDPQGQATTY
+448 LRGSIDPQGQPTTY
-462 HFDWGTTTAYGSQAP
+462 HFDWGATAAYGSQAP
-477 LADVSVGSDSSE
+477 LSDASVGSGSSE

-500 PDTGYHFRV
+500 PDTSYHFRV
-509 VASNCG
+509 VATNCG

-523 GPDETFTTAPAPLAL
+523 GPDQTFTTAPAPLAV
-538 TESAQAVGQSIATLP
+538 TQPTQAVERDTATLA
-553 GLVNPQGAATTYHFD
+553 GTVNPQGAPTTYHFD
-568 WGTSTAYGNQ
+568 WGASTAYGNQ
-578 APMID
+578 TPMTD
-583 GAVGSDS
+583 AAVGSDNTEYPLS
-590 AEHSLAQALT
+590 QVLT
-600 GLTPGATY
+600 GLTPGTTY

-617 EGCAS
+617 EGCAP

-629 ETFTT
+629 ATFTT
-634 LALPDS
+634 LGLPDS
-640 LTVSVP
+640 RTASMPIVP
-646 TVTSSPSLSTS
+646 SSLSLS
-657 RPPTTAPPEIGKT
+657 ALSPPTTAPPEIGKT
-670 AVAGAISGVVLV
+670 AVAGVISGVVLV
-682 RVPGGTGLV
+682 RVPGTSSLV

-698 IPIGSVIDAQ
+698 VPIGSTIDAQ

-714 TTAVNAAGKLQSATL
+714 TTAVNAAGKVQSATL

-734 VVGQRPG
+734 AVGQRPG

-755 GAVARH
+755 AAVARH
-761 ARTSVASAARAK
+761 ARSSVASTARAK

-804 TTNRCDGTL
+804 TTDRCDGTL
-813 TAVKQGLVSV
+813 TTVKQGLVSV
-823 RDLHRHRSVL
+823 RDLHRRRSVL
-833 VRAGHSYLAKR
+833 VGAGHSYLAKR